1 MNKNHKP
8 TITSRASLRVAIRA
22 IGSPK
27 GLVIPKIILEQSGI
41 EESVKMSVDGEKMIM
56 SKSKNTV
63 RESWAKEAQSIAME
77 GEDGLDQIRP
87 VDKARLVKK

>member
-1 MNKNHKP
+1 MNKSYKSNAK
-8 TITSRASLRVAIRA
+8 TRAPLQVAIRA
-22 IGSPK
+22 IGNSK
-27 GLVIPKIILEQSGI
+27 GVVIPKIILEQSGI
-41 EESVKMSVDGEKMIM
+41 EESVEMSVDGEKMIM

-63 RESWAKEAQSIAME
+63 RESWAKDAQSIAME

>member
-1 MNKNHKP
+1 MNK
-8 TITSRASLRVAIRA
+8 ITSPLLPLGPHCGLPLELLVTL
-22 IGSPK
+22 K
-27 GLVIPKIILEQSGI
+27 GWLFQIILEQSEI
-41 EESVKMSVDGEKMIM
+41 EESVEMSVDGEKMIM

-63 RESWAKEAQSIAME
+63 RESWAKYAQSIAME